1 MNHSKNHLIGGITGG
16 VGSALAVAL
25 KSEGHQV
32 AGYARDADRL
42 GEFARQTGCHTLSCD
57 ATDPNCVTQ
66 TIESLHKELGSI
78 DGYTHAIGSIFLKPA
93 HLTSD
98 EDWLRTIEV
107 NLHSAF
113 YALRA
118 VSKIMSKQGHGS
130 CLFFSTAAAQTGS
143 QSDVSGVNTTSSSV
157 SIAPAGT
164 SVSTQALTATTQS
177 LTSGTFTV
185 AGTAAPAAVQ
195 TALADIFAGN
205 LDTPAVTAFTG
216 ALGSAG
222 TLVAEQLSVF
232 GQTPSAD
239 VYNAAVE
246 AFNSLVDGAGGDV
259 FASAEFLTTFEVMV
273 TLRAAFN

>member
-1 MNHSKNHLIGGITGG
+1 MISIRRHIVPGF
-16 VGSALAVAL
+16 ALLAL
-25 KSEGHQV
+25 C
-32 AGYARDADRL
+32 AA
-42 GEFARQTGCHTLSCD
+42 
-57 ATDPNCVTQ
+57 P
-66 TIESLHKELGSI
+66 
-78 DGYTHAIGSIFLKPA
+78 
-93 HLTSD
+93 
-98 EDWLRTIEV
+98 
-107 NLHSAF
+107 
-113 YALRA
+113 
-118 VSKIMSKQGHGS
+118 
-130 CLFFSTAAAQTGS
+130 AAAQTGS

-239 VYNAAVE
+239 AYNAAVE